1 MDTHDVVIVGAG
13 PYGLSAAAHLRHATG
28 LDVRV
33 FGKPMSFWER
43 HMPAGM
49 LLRSLA
55 SASDIADPD
64 NRLSIAAYE
73 RLNGHQDVN
82 EPVAAR
88 DFIRYGHWFHHEAA
102 VAADHRSVVR
112 IELSQKGY
120 RLTLDQGETVGARR
134 LVLAAGI
141 QPFAHRPAIFNGLP
155 CSLVSHSSEQRDY
168 AQFRHK
174 EVLVIGGG
182 QSALEAAASLHEV
195 GADVEILI
203 RKAALHHD
211 KSVSSR
217 LKTNRWL
224 RLLYGQGDV
233 GPAGISLIIQ
243 RPSVFR
249 RLPRAVQ
256 YAWDRRAI
264 RPRFSYQHVRGMPDI
279 RVHVRRFVVQARP
292 RFERLRVHLNDGAE
306 RTVDHVVLGTGY
318 RVDVARYEFFSPE
331 VLERIRLVDGY
342 PRLDSGFESSLPGL
356 HFLGAPAAWSF
367 GPLVRFVAGTGFT
380 SRALRR
386 RILRENGLQAS
397 MNGM

>member
-13 PYGLSAAAHLRHATG
+13 PYGLSAAAHLRDVTG

-33 FGKPMSFWER
+33 FGRPMSFWEQ

-55 SASDIADPD
+55 RASDIADPD
-64 NRLSIAAYE
+64 NRLNLEAYE
-73 RLNGHQDVN
+73 RLNGHHDLN

-88 DFIRYGHWFHHEAA
+88 NFIGYGHWFHHEAA
-102 VAADHRSVVR
+102 VAADPRSVVR
-112 IELSQKGY
+112 IDLTPKSY
-120 RLTLDQGETVGARR
+120 RLTLDDGEALSARR
-134 LVLAAGI
+134 VVVATGI
-141 QPFAHRPAIFNGLP
+141 QPFAYRPTIFEGLP
-155 CSLVSHSSEQRDY
+155 SALVTHSSEQRDDE
-168 AQFRHK
+168 QFRQK
-174 EVLVIGGG
+174 VVLVIGGG
-182 QSALEAAASLHEV
+182 QSALEAAASLHEA

-203 RKAALHHD
+203 RKAVLHHD
-211 KSVSSR
+211 KSVSSQ

-233 GPAGISLIIQ
+233 GPAGISLVIQ

-256 YAWDRRAI
+256 NAWDRRAI
-264 RPRFSYQHVRGMPDI
+264 RPRFSYQHVHGMPDV
-279 RVHVRRFVVQARP
+279 RVHVRRFVVQARTSG
-292 RFERLRVHLNDGAE
+292 ERLRVHLNDGAE

-318 RVDVARYEFFSPE
+318 RVDVARYEFLSPE
-331 VLERIRLVDGY
+331 VLKRTRLVGGY
-342 PRLDSGFESSLPGL
+342 PRLDSGFESSLPRL

-386 RILRENGLQAS
+386 RILRERDYKRQ
-397 MNGM
+397 